1 MGANQLQVPD
11 GSGVPHQRERERLA
25 VEKAHGGEFVVV
37 GVLLDRVCLQIILD
51 MMNKNLKSS
60 VYLFDGELKD
70 GDESVESI
78 GKKKIPRSNKTSGQ
92 EDHLK
97 PLQVCILQ
105 PCVSA
110 L

>member
-1 MGANQLQVPD
+1 
-11 GSGVPHQRERERLA
+11 
-25 VEKAHGGEFVVV
+25 VVF
-37 GVLLDRVCLQIILD
+37 GVLLDKVCLQIILD